1 MGLFVPVHLE
11 VSSVEAES
19 VEVKVFSI
27 VSEALAVN
35 KEEIKKESR
44 FQDDLGADSLDLVEL
59 IMMFEEEFNIQIP
72 EDHIEKIK
80 TVGEATDYIRAHFKN

>member
-1 MGLFVPVHLE
+1 M
-11 VSSVEAES
+11 EAES

-80 TVGEATDYIRAHFKN
+80 TVGEAIDYIRAHLKN

>member
-1 MGLFVPVHLE
+1 MD
-11 VSSVEAES
+11 AES
-19 VEVKVFSI
+19 VEAKVFNI

-80 TVGEATDYIRAHFKN
+80 TVGEATDYINTHLKG